1 MLVGNAISSNLRS
14 LIFKIFRGSMPPDP
28 PRRTK
33 ISVRRFAAI
42 RNFCILL
49 GTHSKFGLD
58 PRLVPVS
65 MSQESRGNSQYLKTT
80 ILLANVVMKT
90 DIESAFR
97 IFPIH
102 RDDWELLGMF
112 WENQYF
118 VDLFLPF
125 GLRSAPFKFNISIAI
140 AWILS
145 HKCLISYVDFIL
157 DDFFIMEPK
166 AKLPPHDQ
174 NCKVSLQS
182 MLLTLK
188 NLGIPISKHKTE
200 GPSTVLQFLGILLD
214 SVRMEARLPE
224 DKVQR
229 LRSDL
234 SHWRT
239 RKSATL
245 QEIQS
250 LIGTLNFACKVIPPG
265 RPFLQRII
273 HLTRKVN
280 KPYHHIKLNA
290 GFREDIRMWQ
300 TFLDQWNGSNFFM
313 HKDWATSEALHLYT
327 DAAST
332 VGFGGIF
339 GTQWFQGKWQPNQT
353 ISTPGISIDWQEL
366 YAIVVAC
373 SICGKHWSRKRI
385 IFHCDNQPV
394 VEIINSKR
402 SKSPTIMTLIRTL
415 TSITLKHNFY
425 FKALHVAGKLNPIAD
440 CISLVSDGCIP
451 YPRSICRP
459 VASTNPRRLVSQ
471 LKVELQGYMASSLAI
486 SYQKTYSSG
495 EKRFIDFC
503 YKLHIDPNHI
513 LPTNENMLV
522 YFATYMARSVTAD
535 TVKVYLAAIRYMHI
549 LNGHNLDLK
558 SFLRLQYVLKGIK
571 RSQGS
576 SKFTRLPITLTHLKL
591 FQLLLSNPSFD
602 NIMLWAA
609 LTLAFFGFLRVSEF
623 TCSGQF
629 NPNIHITPKEITFL
643 PSKHTPTYMQI
654 QKSVQN

>member
-1 MLVGNAISSNLRS
+1 
-14 LIFKIFRGSMPPDP
+14 
-28 PRRTK
+28 
-33 ISVRRFAAI
+33 
-42 RNFCILL
+42 
-49 GTHSKFGLD
+49 
-58 PRLVPVS
+58 
-65 MSQESRGNSQYLKTT
+65 
-80 ILLANVVMKT
+80 
-90 DIESAFR
+90 
-97 IFPIH
+97 
-102 RDDWELLGMF
+102 
-112 WENQYF
+112 
-118 VDLFLPF
+118 
-125 GLRSAPFKFNISIAI
+125 
-140 AWILS
+140 
-145 HKCLISYVDFIL
+145 
-157 DDFFIMEPK
+157 
-166 AKLPPHDQ
+166 
-174 NCKVSLQS
+174 

-353 ISTPGISIDWQEL
+353 ISTPGISIDWQKL

-373 SICGKHWSRKRI
+373 SIWGKHWSRKRI

-415 TSITLKHNFY
+415 TLITLKHNF
-425 FKALHVAGKLNPIAD
+425 
-440 CISLVSDGCIP
+440 
-451 YPRSICRP
+451 
-459 VASTNPRRLVSQ
+459 
-471 LKVELQGYMASSLAI
+471 
-486 SYQKTYSSG
+486 
-495 EKRFIDFC
+495 
-503 YKLHIDPNHI
+503 
-513 LPTNENMLV
+513 
-522 YFATYMARSVTAD
+522 
-535 TVKVYLAAIRYMHI
+535 
-549 LNGHNLDLK
+549 
-558 SFLRLQYVLKGIK
+558 
-571 RSQGS
+571 
-576 SKFTRLPITLTHLKL
+576 
-591 FQLLLSNPSFD
+591 LL
-602 NIMLWAA
+602 
-609 LTLAFFGFLRVSEF
+609 
-623 TCSGQF
+623 
-629 NPNIHITPKEITFL
+629 
-643 PSKHTPTYMQI
+643 
-654 QKSVQN
+654 

>member
-1 MLVGNAISSNLRS
+1 MIFLNMDPEMVEHEGTQRATNITKLVPPANGQTVGFHTGATSQVVGGSTPDICALRKLNPLRIQDLPSLDPNSSDISSFTPQTPIDVTRLKIELQDFPDQLFVSHLCQELQEGTRIGYTGPRKPRLSKNLPSAYKNAAVVSETLAKEIALGRVAGPFSNPPFPNLQVSPIGVIPKKHSDKFRLIFHLSYPKTGDSINSFISKEGYSLQYTKIDNAI
-14 LIFKIFRGSMPPDP
+14 
-28 PRRTK
+28 
-33 ISVRRFAAI
+33 AA
-42 RNFCILL
+42 LL
-49 GTHSKFGLD
+49 DFGPGTF
-58 PRLVPVS
+58 
-65 MSQESRGNSQYLKTT
+65 M
-80 ILLANVVMKT
+80 AKT

-125 GLRSAPFKFNISIAI
+125 GLRSAPFKFNNISIAI

-313 HKDWATSEALHLYT
+313 HKDWATSEDLHLYT

-353 ISTPGISIDWQEL
+353 ISTPSISIDWQEL
-366 YAIVVAC
+366 YAVVVTC
-373 SICGKHWSRKRI
+373 SIWGKHWSRKRI
-385 IFHCDNQPV
+385 IFHCDNQTQYV
-394 VEIINSKR
+394 WR
-402 SKSPTIMTLIRTL
+402 LDY
-415 TSITLKHNFY
+415 LK
-425 FKALHVAGKLNPIAD
+425 
-440 CISLVSDGCIP
+440 
-451 YPRSICRP
+451 
-459 VASTNPRRLVSQ
+459 
-471 LKVELQGYMASSLAI
+471 
-486 SYQKTYSSG
+486 
-495 EKRFIDFC
+495 
-503 YKLHIDPNHI
+503 
-513 LPTNENMLV
+513 
-522 YFATYMARSVTAD
+522 
-535 TVKVYLAAIRYMHI
+535 IRY
-549 LNGHNLDLK
+549 N
-558 SFLRLQYVLKGIK
+558 
-571 RSQGS
+571 
-576 SKFTRLPITLTHLKL
+576 
-591 FQLLLSNPSFD
+591 
-602 NIMLWAA
+602 A
-609 LTLAFFGFLRVSEF
+609 
-623 TCSGQF
+623 
-629 NPNIHITPKEITFL
+629 
-643 PSKHTPTYMQI
+643 
-654 QKSVQN
+654 